1 MKQGRTIV
9 RLSYRTGIILYI
21 VLYFIAA
28 SLYPGGN
35 SFNEKTPGFSWRY
48 NFWCNLLNE
57 TAINGEP
64 NSGQLFA
71 IAGLLVLSISLSLFF
86 IAAPGALR
94 LNEATRM
101 AIRISGTTAMLS
113 ALLLASPLPHDLI
126 TNIASGLGLIAM
138 GGLLLGLYRSGLR
151 FLFVWAL
158 LNLFLVVLN
167 NWFYLDPELI
177 RDLPL
182 VQKISFLSFLLW
194 ILVFP

>member
-1 MKQGRTIV
+1 MTKGLTIV
-9 RLSYRTGIILYI
+9 RLCYRTGIILYM

-28 SLYPGGN
+28 SRYPGGN

-64 NSGQLFA
+64 NKGQLIA
-71 IAGLLVLSISLSLFF
+71 LAGLLVLCISLTLFF

-94 LNEATRM
+94 LNNSARM
-101 AIRISGTTAMLS
+101 AIRISGSAAMLA

-138 GGLLLGLYRSGLR
+138 AGLLLGIYRTGLHL
-151 FLFVWAL
+151 LFGWAL
-158 LNLFLVVLN
+158 LNLLLVVLN

-177 RDLPL
+177 RYLPI